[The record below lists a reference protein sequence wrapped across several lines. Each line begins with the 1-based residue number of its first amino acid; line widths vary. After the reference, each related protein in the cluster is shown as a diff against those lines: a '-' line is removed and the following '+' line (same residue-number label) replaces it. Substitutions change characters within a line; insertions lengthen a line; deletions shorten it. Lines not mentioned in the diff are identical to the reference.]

1 MNGDYYY
8 VVVAINS
15 TAISSISNCE
25 TVVVSIPLSTPILD
39 PILSNVSHNGKVNL
53 NWNDILGATIY
64 FVYRDDTYITNS
76 EEASL
81 IAQTTDSD
89 YNDTIYVN
97 GIYYYIVIAG
107 DFSLNSS
114 ISNCLEVIVKI
125 QSNISISGY
134 IFFINLLT
142 LIALVSSIVVKVKYS
157 SNLKTFH

>member
-15 TAISSISNCE
+15 TAISLISNCE
-25 TVVVSIPLSTPILD
+25 SVVVSIPLSTPILD
-39 PILSNVSHNGKVNL
+39 PILPNISHNGKVNL

-64 FVYRDDTYITNS
+64 FGYRDDINITNS

-89 YNDTIYVN
+89 YTDTIYVN

-114 ISNCLEVIVKI
+114 ISNCLEVIVEI

-134 IFFINLLT
+134 IFFINLLA